1 MDPTEIDP
9 VDPDAAPSP
18 AADDPTLGAPAGLL
32 PPGTSGGAET
42 PETNIAEAVPDRAAD
57 QSLEPRYL
65 IVIHNDDVTPYEYV
79 LSILGRVFLLSEE
92 LAEHVAWTAH
102 SEGSAIVIVRP
113 REEAKRLIA
122 VAHSRARMDG
132 YPLRFTMEPEP

>member
-1 MDPTEIDP
+1 MDSTEIDP
-9 VDPDAAPSP
+9 ANSDAVPPP
-18 AADDPTLGAPAGLL
+18 AIDDPALGAPGGLL
-32 PPGTSGGAET
+32 SGGGAGEAE
-42 PETNIAEAVPDRAAD
+42 PAEADFAEAVPDRVAN

-65 IVIHNDDVTPYEYV
+65 ILVHNDDVTPYEYV

-102 SEGSAIVIVRP
+102 NEGTAIVIVRP

-122 VAHSRARMDG
+122 VAHSKARMDG
-132 YPLRFTMEPEP
+132 YPLHFTMEPEP